1 MLLFKDTAR
10 TLGKVKE
17 CKGMTTQSD
26 VKATGPYVTQTS
38 KRLKVTEKV
47 NEGQGHINLA
57 M

>member
-26 VKATGPYVTQTS
+26 VKTSGPSVTETS
-38 KRLKVTEKV
+38 KRLKVIGKV
-47 NEGQGHINLA
+47 SEGQGHINFA

>member
-1 MLLFKDTAR
+1 MK
-10 TLGKVKE
+10 
-17 CKGMTTQSD
+17 CKGMITQSD
-26 VKATGPYVTQTS
+26 VKTTGLYVTQTS